1 MNGKVARE
9 RAECEQLFA
18 EALRPVA
25 SELRMVDLDQLIVC
39 AKSGAHAEMADLVSS
54 CAELHF
60 APGALDF
67 ALGADAVASWEGGAC
82 VSLDLEFRAAPVTAF
97 LRLTLGRDRGA
108 VEVLAVDAGRLAPGE
123 ELAPVLS
130 AAIERVRIPP
140 RGSRPPD
147 GQPRTSRDAHR

>member
-39 AKSGAHAEMADLVSS
+39 AKSGAHAEMADLVAS
-54 CAELHF
+54 CAELYF

-67 ALGADAVASWEGGAC
+67 ALGADAAASWEGGAC

-97 LRLTLGRDRGA
+97 LRLTLGRDRGG
-108 VEVLAVDAGRLAPGE
+108 VEILAVHANGRAPHE
-123 ELAPVLS
+123 ELAPLLA
-130 AAIERVRIPP
+130 AAIERARLAP
-140 RGSRPPD
+140 RG
-147 GQPRTSRDAHR
+147 GQPRTSPPSHR